1 MSFFTHR
8 LVQRFPKFTTLTDWP
23 VLPRSVRIDRS
34 RRRRCID
41 EIHSLTY
48 TVLMKNITLSVNE
61 KVLAA
66 VRRVAADND
75 TTVNAI
81 VREHLTALAEH
92 ADRAALARKRIRELS
107 EASEARM
114 GSAKW
119 SRDELHDR

>member
-1 MSFFTHR
+1 
-8 LVQRFPKFTTLTDWP
+8 
-23 VLPRSVRIDRS
+23 VR
-34 RRRRCID
+34 
-41 EIHSLTY
+41 T
-48 TVLMKNITLSVNE
+48 KNITLSVAE

-107 EASEARM
+107 EASEART
-114 GSAKW
+114 GLAKW

>member
-1 MSFFTHR
+1 
-8 LVQRFPKFTTLTDWP
+8 
-23 VLPRSVRIDRS
+23 
-34 RRRRCID
+34 
-41 EIHSLTY
+41 
-48 TVLMKNITLSVNE
+48 MKNITLSVNE

-107 EASEARM
+107 EASEARI